1 LPDATVEVALVGLLD
16 DEADDEL
23 PELVVH
29 PAAPT
34 TSSAAI
40 TAVTRPR
47 LLLPFSGLDG
57 DRLAILLC
65 LVTTVFP
72 AEVIFDMA
80 WTPLWLNK
88 LPTIS
93 S

>member
-1 LPDATVEVALVGLLD
+1 LLDATVELALVELLD

-34 TSSAAI
+34 MTSAAI

-47 LLLPFSGLDG
+47 RLLPFFGLDG
-57 DRLAILLC
+57 DRLAILSY
-65 LVTTVFP
+65 LVTTLFL

-80 WTPLWLNK
+80 WTPLLA
-88 LPTIS
+88 
-93 S
+93 